1 MFPDALKLL
10 RKARKI
16 NQMELAEKLG
26 VSRSAIAT
34 WECGKRQPDFETL
47 CRVADF
53 FNVSADYLLGRTP
66 MDVVVKHE
74 TPPPQGDDVLQLQF
88 HLDDAPKDE
97 ESMEAAIR
105 RIVIE
110 EFEKRGL

>member
-1 MFPDALKLL
+1 MDLKTHRVNRSIPQKVVADA
-10 RKARKI
+10 I
-16 NQMELAEKLG
+16 G
-26 VSRSAIAT
+26 CSIPVYSRYETGA
-34 WECGKRQPDFETL
+34 RQPPIDVL
-47 CRVADF
+47 ISLADF
-53 FNVSADYLLGRTP
+53 YQITMDELVGRTP
-66 MDVVVKHE
+66 MQVVVKHE
-74 TPPPQGDDVLQLQF
+74 TPPPKGDDVLQLQF